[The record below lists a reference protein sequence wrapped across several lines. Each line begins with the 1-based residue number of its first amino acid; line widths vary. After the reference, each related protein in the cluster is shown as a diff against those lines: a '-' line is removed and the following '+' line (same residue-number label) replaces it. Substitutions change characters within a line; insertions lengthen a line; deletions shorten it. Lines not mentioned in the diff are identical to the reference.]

1 MNDVLRKVDLKKKTA
16 RKNAE
21 YKKCNNRNKN

>member
-1 MNDVLRKVDLKKKTA
+1 MNDVLRKVDLRKTA